1 MQLANVEI
9 NEWEMLVIVLLGAV
23 LILLIALVV
32 RMNKKFEALTS
43 DYEQRAQQALAL
55 QESFQQARTALLEAQ
70 SGMQVKME
78 QRFGEVQQALEKRL
92 GEMSHASVERLAK
105 SSEDMQQNLQQQL
118 QSLQKIKS
126 DFEQRFGDM
135 QQSIEKRLGEMS
147 QNSIASFAKSNN
159 ELHEILQKRLSE
171 ISGQVEQRL
180 DKGFEKT
187 TETFTDVVKRLALI
201 DEAQKRITELSSNVV
216 SLQEVLTDKR
226 SRGAFGEVQMAGL
239 ISNVMPEGS
248 YALQH
253 TLSNGTRVDCMMFLP
268 DPTGHIAIDSKFP
281 LDSFQKMMDDEA
293 GDVERTSAEKQFRL
307 DIKKH
312 IKDIADKYII
322 ENETAD
328 GAIMFIPAE
337 AVFAEIHAHQP
348 QLVEEAQ
355 RARVWMVSPTT
366 LMAVLTTARAVLKD
380 SATRKQVHVIQE
392 HLVNLAKDFDRFRTR
407 MDNLSKHIKQANKDV
422 ESVHISA
429 NKISSRFEKIEKVE
443 LKEED
448 VELLESESELASEK

>member
-1 MQLANVEI
+1 MQLANVQI
-9 NEWEMLVIVLLGAV
+9 NDGEMLLAALLGV
-23 LILLIALVV
+23 VIILLVALLW
-32 RMNKKFEALTS
+32 RLNKKFEALALDT
-43 DYEQRAQQALAL
+43 DEQVQKAQAL
-55 QESFQQARTALLEAQ
+55 QESFQQTRTALLEAQ
-70 SGMQVKME
+70 GSMQVKME

-92 GEMSHASVERLAK
+92 GEMSQASVERLAK

-147 QNSIASFAKSNN
+147 QKSIESFAKSNN
-159 ELHEILQKRLSE
+159 ELHEILQKRLGE
-171 ISGQVEQRL
+171 ISGQVERRL

-187 TETFTDVVKRLALI
+187 TETFTDVVKRLAMI

-268 DPTGHIAIDSKFP
+268 EPTGHIAIDSKFP
-281 LDSFQKMMDDEA
+281 LDSFQKMMDNDA
-293 GDVERTSAEKQFRL
+293 SDVDRVNAEKQFRL

-392 HLVNLAKDFDRFRTR
+392 HLVNLAKDFERFRKR
-407 MDNLSKHIKQANKDV
+407 MDNLSKHIQQANKDV
-422 ESVHISA
+422 DEVHLSA
-429 NKISSRFEKIEKVE
+429 KKISSRFEKIEKVE

-448 VELLESESELASEK
+448 VELSEPEAELSADK

>member
-1 MQLANVEI
+1 MQFSAINLTSGEI
-9 NEWEMLVIVLLGAV
+9 IIIVLMAV
-23 LILLIALVV
+23 VLLVLLAIVL
-32 RMNKKFEALTS
+32 RLNKKFGEMDFRS
-43 DYEQRAQQALAL
+43 DEQVRVGQTL
-55 QESFQQARTALLEAQ
+55 QDNFQQTRAALLEAQ
-70 SGMQVKME
+70 SNLQTKTE
-78 QRFGEVQQALEKRL
+78 QRFGEVQQAIEKRL
-92 GEMSHASVERLAK
+92 GEMSQASVG
-105 SSEDMQQNLQQQL
+105 
-118 QSLQKIKS
+118 
-126 DFEQRFGDM
+126 RFGEM
-135 QQSIEKRLGEMS
+135 QNSIEKRLGEMS
-147 QNSIASFAKSNN
+147 KDSIASFAKSNN
-159 ELHEILQKRLSE
+159 ELHELLQKRLSD

-180 DKGFEKT
+180 NKGFEKT

-201 DEAQKRITELSSNVV
+201 DAAQQRIVELSSNVV

-239 ISNVMPEGS
+239 IANVMPEGS

-253 TLSNGTRVDCMMFLP
+253 TLSNGMRVDCMMFLP

-281 LDSFQKMMDDEA
+281 LDSFQKMMDNDA
-293 GDVERTSAEKQFRL
+293 TDADRLIAEKQFRL

-312 IKDIADKYII
+312 IKDIAAKYII

-337 AVFAEIHAHQP
+337 AVFAEIHAHQS

-407 MDNLSKHIKQANKDV
+407 MDKLSLHIQQANNDVKD
-422 ESVHISA
+422 VHISA
-429 NKISSRFEKIEKVE
+429 TKISSRFQKIEKVE
-443 LKEED
+443 IKQED
-448 VELLESESELASEK
+448 VELIETDPQS

>member
-1 MQLANVEI
+1 MQFNVINLTSGEI
-9 NEWEMLVIVLLGAV
+9 VLIVLISAILIVLLA
-23 LILLIALVV
+23 LILRL
-32 RMNKKFEALTS
+32 NKKFSEIDFKS
-43 DYEQRAQQALAL
+43 DEQVRSGQTL
-55 QESFQQARTALLEAQ
+55 QDNFQQTRMALLEAQ
-70 SGMQVKME
+70 SNTQTKTE
-78 QRFGEVQQALEKRL
+78 QRFGEVQQAIEKRL
-92 GEMSHASVERLAK
+92 GEMSQASVT
-105 SSEDMQQNLQQQL
+105 
-118 QSLQKIKS
+118 
-126 DFEQRFGDM
+126 RFGEM
-135 QQSIEKRLGEMS
+135 QNSIEKRLGEMS
-147 QNSIASFAKSNN
+147 KDSIASFTKSND
-159 ELHEILQKRLSE
+159 ELHELLQKRLND

-180 DKGFEKT
+180 NKGFEKT

-201 DEAQKRITELSSNVV
+201 DAAQQRIVELSSSVV

-239 ISNVMPEGS
+239 IANVMPEGS
-248 YALQH
+248 YSLQH

-281 LDSFQKMMDDEA
+281 LDSFQSMMDNDA
-293 GDVERTSAEKQFRL
+293 TDADRLIAEKQFRL

-312 IKDIADKYII
+312 IKDIASKYII

-337 AVFAEIHAHQP
+337 AVFAEIHAHQS
-348 QLVEEAQ
+348 QLVEEAN

-392 HLVNLAKDFDRFRTR
+392 HLVNLAKDFDRFRVR
-407 MDNLSKHIKQANKDV
+407 MDKLSIHIQQANNDVKD
-422 ESVHISA
+422 VHISA
-429 NKISSRFEKIEKVE
+429 TKISSRFEKIEKVE

-448 VELLESESELASEK
+448 VELIEAEPDLK

>member
-1 MQLANVEI
+1 MQLNAIQFTDSEVV
-9 NEWEMLVIVLLGAV
+9 VISFLSII
-23 LILLIALVV
+23 LIILIALAL
-32 RMNKKFEALTS
+32 RLNKKFS
-43 DYEQRAQQALAL
+43 DLDFKSDEQLRAAQVL
-55 QESFQQARTALLEAQ
+55 QDHFQQTRSALLEAQ
-70 SGMQVKME
+70 SNMQTKME
-78 QRFGEVQQALEKRL
+78 QRFGEVQHALEKRL
-92 GEMSHASVERLAK
+92 GEMSQASVERLAK
-105 SSEDMQQNLQQQL
+105 SSEKMQMSLQLQL

-135 QQSIEKRLGEMS
+135 QQSIEKRLSEMS
-147 QNSIASFAKSNN
+147 KDSIESFSKSNN
-159 ELHEILQKRLSE
+159 ELHELLQKRLAD

-180 DKGFEKT
+180 NKGFEKT
-187 TETFTDVVKRLALI
+187 TKTFADVMERLVLI
-201 DEAQKRITELSSNVV
+201 DAAQKRIDELSSNVV

-239 ISNVMPEGS
+239 IRNVMPEGS

-253 TLSNGTRVDCMMFLP
+253 TLSNGMRVDCIMFLP

-293 GDVERTSAEKQFRL
+293 SDTDRLKAEKQFRL

-322 ENETAD
+322 KDETAD

-348 QLVEEAQ
+348 KLVEEAQ

-392 HLVNLAKDFDRFRTR
+392 HLVSLAKDFDRFRIR
-407 MDNLSKHIKQANKDV
+407 MNNLSKHIQQANNDVKD
-422 ESVHISA
+422 VHISA
-429 NKISSRFEKIEKVE
+429 NKISSRFVKIEKVE
-443 LKEED
+443 LKDED
-448 VELLESESELASEK
+448 AELLESDSKSS

>member
-1 MQLANVEI
+1 MAVVLLVLLA
-9 NEWEMLVIVLLGAV
+9 IVLRL
-23 LILLIALVV
+23 
-32 RMNKKFEALTS
+32 NKKFGEMDFRS
-43 DYEQRAQQALAL
+43 DEQARVGQTL
-55 QESFQQARTALLEAQ
+55 QDNFQQTRAALLEAQ
-70 SGMQVKME
+70 SNLQTKTE
-78 QRFGEVQQALEKRL
+78 QRFGEVQQAIEKRL
-92 GEMSHASVERLAK
+92 GEMSQASVG
-105 SSEDMQQNLQQQL
+105 
-118 QSLQKIKS
+118 
-126 DFEQRFGDM
+126 RFGEM
-135 QQSIEKRLGEMS
+135 QNSIEKRLGEMS
-147 QNSIASFAKSNN
+147 KDSIASFAKSNN
-159 ELHEILQKRLSE
+159 ELHELLQKRLSD

-180 DKGFEKT
+180 NKGFEKT

-201 DEAQKRITELSSNVV
+201 DAAQQRIVELSSNVV

-239 ISNVMPEGS
+239 IANVMPEGS

-253 TLSNGTRVDCMMFLP
+253 TLSNGMRVDCMMFLP

-281 LDSFQKMMDDEA
+281 LDSFQKMMDNDA
-293 GDVERTSAEKQFRL
+293 TDADRLIAEKQFRL

-312 IKDIADKYII
+312 IKDIAAKYII

-337 AVFAEIHAHQP
+337 AVFAEIHAHQS

-407 MDNLSKHIKQANKDV
+407 MDKLSLHIQQANNDVKD
-422 ESVHISA
+422 VHISA
-429 NKISSRFEKIEKVE
+429 TKISSRFQKIEKVE
-443 LKEED
+443 IKQED
-448 VELLESESELASEK
+448 VELIETDPQS

>member
-1 MQLANVEI
+1 MQLANVQI
-9 NEWEMLVIVLLGAV
+9 NNGEMLLAALLGV
-23 LILLIALVV
+23 VIILLVTLLW
-32 RMNKKFEALTS
+32 RLNRKFEMLGS
-43 DYEQRAQQALAL
+43 DAGEQAQKAQVL
-55 QESFQQARTALLEAQ
+55 QESFQQTRTALLEAQ
-70 SGMQVKME
+70 GGMQVKME

-92 GEMSHASVERLAK
+92 GEMSQASVERLAK

-147 QNSIASFAKSNN
+147 QKSIESFAKSNN

-171 ISGQVEQRL
+171 ISGQVERRL

-187 TETFTDVVKRLALI
+187 TETFTDVVKRLAMI

-268 DPTGHIAIDSKFP
+268 EPTGHIAIDSKFP
-281 LDSFQKMMDDEA
+281 LDSFQKMMDNDA
-293 GDVERTSAEKQFRL
+293 SDGDRLSAEKQFRL

-312 IKDIADKYII
+312 IRDIADKYIL

-392 HLVNLAKDFDRFRTR
+392 HLVNLAKDFDRFRKR
-407 MDNLSKHIKQANKDV
+407 MDNLSKHIQQANKDV
-422 ESVHISA
+422 DEVHTSA
-429 NKISSRFEKIEKVE
+429 KKISSRFEKIEKVE

-448 VELLESESELASEK
+448 VELLEAEAELGADK

>member
-1 MQLANVEI
+1 MQFSAI
-9 NEWEMLVIVLLGAV
+9 NLTSGEMVIIVLMAV
-23 LILLIALVV
+23 VLLVLLAMVL
-32 RMNKKFEALTS
+32 RLNKKFGEMDFRS
-43 DYEQRAQQALAL
+43 DEQARVGQTL
-55 QESFQQARTALLEAQ
+55 QDNFQQTRTALLEAQ
-70 SGMQVKME
+70 SNLQTKTE
-78 QRFGEVQQALEKRL
+78 QRFGEVQQAIEKRL
-92 GEMSHASVERLAK
+92 GEMSQASVG
-105 SSEDMQQNLQQQL
+105 
-118 QSLQKIKS
+118 
-126 DFEQRFGDM
+126 RFGEM
-135 QQSIEKRLGEMS
+135 QHSIEKRLGEMS
-147 QNSIASFAKSNN
+147 KDSIASFAQSNN
-159 ELHEILQKRLSE
+159 ELHELLQKRLSD

-180 DKGFEKT
+180 NKGFEKT

-201 DEAQKRITELSSNVV
+201 DAAQQRIVELSNNVV

-239 ISNVMPEGS
+239 IANVMPEGS

-281 LDSFQKMMDDEA
+281 LDSFQKMMDNDA
-293 GDVERTSAEKQFRL
+293 TDADRLIAEKQFRL

-312 IKDIADKYII
+312 IKDIAAKYII

-337 AVFAEIHAHQP
+337 AVFAEIHAHQS

-392 HLVNLAKDFDRFRTR
+392 HLVNLAKDFDRFRIR
-407 MDNLSKHIKQANKDV
+407 MDKLSLHIQQANNDVKD
-422 ESVHISA
+422 VHISA

-443 LKEED
+443 IKEEG
-448 VELLESESELASEK
+448 VELIDVDSE

>member
-1 MQLANVEI
+1 MQFSAINLTSGEI
-9 NEWEMLVIVLLGAV
+9 IIIVLMAV
-23 LILLIALVV
+23 VLLVLLAIVL
-32 RMNKKFEALTS
+32 RLNKKFGEMDFRS
-43 DYEQRAQQALAL
+43 DEQVRVGQTL
-55 QESFQQARTALLEAQ
+55 QDNFQQTRTALLEAQ
-70 SGMQVKME
+70 SNLQNKTE
-78 QRFGEVQQALEKRL
+78 QRFGEVQQAIEKRL
-92 GEMSHASVERLAK
+92 GEMSQASVG
-105 SSEDMQQNLQQQL
+105 
-118 QSLQKIKS
+118 
-126 DFEQRFGDM
+126 RFGEM
-135 QQSIEKRLGEMS
+135 QNSIEKRLGEMS
-147 QNSIASFAKSNN
+147 KDSIASFAKSNN
-159 ELHEILQKRLSE
+159 ELHELLQKRLSD

-180 DKGFEKT
+180 NKGFEKT

-201 DEAQKRITELSSNVV
+201 DAAQQRIVELSSNVV

-239 ISNVMPEGS
+239 IANVMPEGS

-253 TLSNGTRVDCMMFLP
+253 TLSNGMRVDCMMFLP

-281 LDSFQKMMDDEA
+281 LDSFQKMMDNDA
-293 GDVERTSAEKQFRL
+293 TDADRLIAEKQFRL

-312 IKDIADKYII
+312 IKDIAAKYII

-337 AVFAEIHAHQP
+337 AVFAEIHAHQS

-407 MDNLSKHIKQANKDV
+407 MDKLSLHIQQANNDVKD
-422 ESVHISA
+422 VHISA
-429 NKISSRFEKIEKVE
+429 TKISSRFQKIEKVE
-443 LKEED
+443 IKQED
-448 VELLESESELASEK
+448 VELIETDPQS

>member
-1 MQLANVEI
+1 MQIGAVQLS
-9 NEWEMLVIVLLGAV
+9 EWNMVVIAVALLGV
-23 LILLIALVV
+23 FILLLIVV
-32 RMNKKFEALTS
+32 VLRYARQLDEKFDDRDRKFDEMVR
-43 DYEQRAQQALAL
+43 YVHGL
-55 QESFQQARTALLEAQ
+55 QGDFQQTRTALLEAQ
-70 SGMQVKME
+70 GNTRLKME
-78 QRFGEVQQALEKRL
+78 QRFGEVQQVLEKRM
-92 GEMSHASVERLAK
+92 GEMSQASVQRLAK
-105 SSEDMQQNLQQQL
+105 SSEDMQHGLQLQL
-118 QSLQKIKS
+118 QSLQKIKT

-147 QNSIASFAKSNN
+147 RHSIESFARSNN
-159 ELHEILQKRLSE
+159 ELHELLQKRLSD
-171 ISGQVEQRL
+171 ISGQVEKRL

-201 DEAQKRITELSSNVV
+201 DEAQKRITELSTNVV

-239 ISNVMPEGS
+239 IRNVMPEGS
-248 YALQH
+248 YELQYS
-253 TLSNGTRVDCMMFLP
+253 LSNNTRVDCMMFLP
-268 DPTGHIAIDSKFP
+268 EPTGHIAIDSKFP
-281 LDSFQKMMDDEA
+281 LNSFQKMMDDEA
-293 GDVERTSAEKQFRL
+293 SEAERLASEKQFRQ

-348 QLVEEAQ
+348 ILVDEAQ

-380 SATRKQVHVIQE
+380 SATRKQVHVIQD
-392 HLVNLAKDFDRFRTR
+392 HLVSLAKDFDRFRKR
-407 MDNLSKHIKQANKDV
+407 MDKLSTHIQQANKDV
-422 ESVHISA
+422 EDVHISA
-429 NKISSRFEKIEKVE
+429 SKISNRFEKIEKVE

-448 VELLESESELASEK
+448 TELLETEN

>member
-1 MQLANVEI
+1 MQLNAIQFTDSEVV
-9 NEWEMLVIVLLGAV
+9 VISFLSII
-23 LILLIALVV
+23 LIILIALAL
-32 RMNKKFEALTS
+32 RLNKKFSELDFKS
-43 DYEQRAQQALAL
+43 DEQLRAAQVL
-55 QESFQQARTALLEAQ
+55 QDHFQQTRSALLEAQ
-70 SGMQVKME
+70 SNMQTKME
-78 QRFGEVQQALEKRL
+78 QRFGEVQHALEKRL
-92 GEMSHASVERLAK
+92 GEMSQASVERLAK
-105 SSEDMQQNLQQQL
+105 SSEKMQMSLQLQL

-135 QQSIEKRLGEMS
+135 QQSIEKRLSEMS
-147 QNSIASFAKSNN
+147 KDSIESFSKSNN
-159 ELHEILQKRLSE
+159 ELHELLQQRLAD

-180 DKGFEKT
+180 NKGFEKT
-187 TETFTDVVKRLALI
+187 TKTFADVMERLVLI
-201 DEAQKRITELSSNVV
+201 DAAQKRIDELSSNVV

-239 ISNVMPEGS
+239 IRNVMPEGS

-253 TLSNGTRVDCMMFLP
+253 TLSNGMRVDCIMFLP

-293 GDVERTSAEKQFRL
+293 SDTDRLKAEKHFRL

-322 ENETAD
+322 KDETAD

-348 QLVEEAQ
+348 KLVEEAQ

-392 HLVNLAKDFDRFRTR
+392 HLVSLAKDFDRFRRR
-407 MDNLSKHIKQANKDV
+407 MDNLSKHIQQANNDVKD
-422 ESVHISA
+422 VHISA

-443 LKEED
+443 LKDED
-448 VELLESESELASEK
+448 AELLESDSKSS

>member
-1 MQLANVEI
+1 MQLSEI
-9 NEWEMLVIVLLGAV
+9 QFTEAETVVIVLLVSIFLA
-23 LILLIALVV
+23 LIFFIFRQNSYMDRHFSKLNYKSNEQARLVH
-32 RMNKKFEALTS
+32 S
-43 DYEQRAQQALAL
+43 L
-55 QESFQQARTALLEAQ
+55 QESFQRTRAALLETQ
-70 SGMQVKME
+70 SNMQGKME
-78 QRFGEVQQALEKRL
+78 QRFGEVQHALEKRL
-92 GEMSHASVERLAK
+92 GEMSQASVERLAK
-105 SSEDMQQNLQQQL
+105 SSEEMQQSLQLQL

-147 QNSIASFAKSNN
+147 KDSIASFSKSNN
-159 ELHEILQKRLSE
+159 ELHELLQKRLGD

-180 DKGFEKT
+180 NKGFEKT
-187 TETFTDVVKRLALI
+187 TKTFADVMERLVLI
-201 DEAQKRITELSSNVV
+201 DAAQKRIDELSSNVV

-239 ISNVMPEGS
+239 IRNVMPEGS

-253 TLSNGTRVDCMMFLP
+253 TLSNGMRVDCIMFLP
-268 DPTGHIAIDSKFP
+268 DPSGHIAIDSKFP

-293 GDVERTSAEKQFRL
+293 AESDRQAAEKQFRL

-322 ENETAD
+322 KDETAD

-348 QLVEEAQ
+348 KLVEEAQ

-380 SATRKQVHVIQE
+380 SATRKQVHVIQD
-392 HLVNLAKDFDRFRTR
+392 HLVSLAKDFDRFRIR
-407 MDNLSKHIKQANKDV
+407 MDKLSTHIQQANNDVKD
-422 ESVHISA
+422 VHISA
-429 NKISSRFEKIEKVE
+429 GKISNRFSKIEKVE
-443 LKEED
+443 IKEED
-448 VELLESESELASEK
+448 VELLESD

>member
-1 MQLANVEI
+1 MNVFFENLSQAEI
-9 NEWEMLVIVLLGAV
+9 AVLVLLVTILIVLVI
-23 LILLIALVV
+23 
-32 RMNKKFEALTS
+32 F
-43 DYEQRAQQALAL
+43 AL
-55 QESFQQARTALLEAQ
+55 QLNKNNSEQDLKSEEQSRVAQSLQENFQQTRSELTQAQ
-70 SGMQVKME
+70 NNTQNKME
-78 QRFGEVQQALEKRL
+78 QRFGEVQQA
-92 GEMSHASVERLAK
+92 
-105 SSEDMQQNLQQQL
+105 
-118 QSLQKIKS
+118 
-126 DFEQRFGDM
+126 
-135 QQSIEKRLGEMS
+135 IEKRLGEMS
-147 QNSIASFAKSNN
+147 QASVGRFGEMQHSIEKRLGEMAKDSIQSFAKSNN
-159 ELHEILQKRLSE
+159 ELHEILQKRLND
-171 ISGQVEQRL
+171 ISGQVEHRL
-180 DKGFEKT
+180 NKGFEKT

-239 ISNVMPEGS
+239 IGNVMPEGS

-253 TLSNGTRVDCMMFLP
+253 SLSNGTRVDCMMFLP
-268 DPTGHIAIDSKFP
+268 DPTWHIAIDSKFP

-293 GDVERTSAEKQFRL
+293 SDADRVKAEKQFRL

-312 IKDIADKYII
+312 IKDIASKYII

-348 QLVEEAQ
+348 QLVDEAQ

-380 SATRKQVHVIQE
+380 SATRKQVHVIQD
-392 HLVNLAKDFDRFRTR
+392 HLVSLAKDFDRFRIR
-407 MDNLSKHIKQANKDV
+407 MDNLSKHIQQANKDV
-422 ESVHISA
+422 VDVHISA
-429 NKISSRFEKIEKVE
+429 TKISSRFEKIERVE

-448 VELLESESELASEK
+448 IELLDSDSDLNQDS

>member
-1 MQLANVEI
+1 MQFSTIEI
-9 NEWEMLVIVLLGAV
+9 IFISLLVTIIIALIVL
-23 LILLIALVV
+23 IV
-32 RMNKKFEALTS
+32 RMNNNFDALENKTV
-43 DYEQRAQQALAL
+43 DQARTAQGL
-55 QESFQQARTALLEAQ
+55 QDNFQQTRTALLESQ
-70 SGMQVKME
+70 SNTQSKME
-78 QRFGEVQQALEKRL
+78 QRFGDVQQALEKRL
-92 GEMSHASVERLAK
+92 GEMSQVSTE
-105 SSEDMQQNLQQQL
+105 
-118 QSLQKIKS
+118 
-126 DFEQRFGDM
+126 RFGGM

-147 QNSIASFAKSNN
+147 KDSIASFAKSNN
-159 ELHEILQKRLSE
+159 DLHELLQKRLND

-180 DKGFEKT
+180 NKGFEKT

-239 ISNVMPEGS
+239 ISNIMPEGS
-248 YALQH
+248 YALQYS
-253 TLSNGTRVDCMMFLP
+253 LSNGTRVDCMMFLP

-293 GDVERTSAEKQFRL
+293 SDADRLSAEKQFRL

-348 QLVEEAQ
+348 QLVDEAQ

-392 HLVNLAKDFDRFRTR
+392 HLVSLAKDFDRFRKR
-407 MDNLSKHIKQANKDV
+407 MDNLSKHIQQANKDV
-422 ESVHISA
+422 EDVHISA
-429 NKISSRFEKIEKVE
+429 TKISSRFEKIEKVE

-448 VELLESESELASEK
+448 VELLDADIKE

>member
-1 MQLANVEI
+1 MAVVLLVLLA
-9 NEWEMLVIVLLGAV
+9 IVLRL
-23 LILLIALVV
+23 
-32 RMNKKFEALTS
+32 NKKFGEMDFRS
-43 DYEQRAQQALAL
+43 DEQARVGQTL
-55 QESFQQARTALLEAQ
+55 QDNFQQTRAALLEAQ
-70 SGMQVKME
+70 SNLQAKTE
-78 QRFGEVQQALEKRL
+78 QRFGEVQQAIEKRL
-92 GEMSHASVERLAK
+92 GEMSQASVG
-105 SSEDMQQNLQQQL
+105 
-118 QSLQKIKS
+118 
-126 DFEQRFGDM
+126 RFGEM
-135 QQSIEKRLGEMS
+135 QNSIEKRLGEMS
-147 QNSIASFAKSNN
+147 KDSIASFAKSNN
-159 ELHEILQKRLSE
+159 ELHELLQKRLSD

-180 DKGFEKT
+180 NKGFEKT

-201 DEAQKRITELSSNVV
+201 DAAQQRIVELSSNVV

-239 ISNVMPEGS
+239 IANVMPEGS

-253 TLSNGTRVDCMMFLP
+253 TLSNGMRVDCMMFLP

-281 LDSFQKMMDDEA
+281 LDSFQKMMDNDA
-293 GDVERTSAEKQFRL
+293 TDADRLIAEKQFRL

-312 IKDIADKYII
+312 IKDIAAKYII

-337 AVFAEIHAHQP
+337 AVFAEIHAHQS

-407 MDNLSKHIKQANKDV
+407 MDKLSLHIQQANNDVKD
-422 ESVHISA
+422 VHISA
-429 NKISSRFEKIEKVE
+429 TKISSRFQKIEKVE
-443 LKEED
+443 IKQED
-448 VELLESESELASEK
+448 VELIETDPQS

>member
-1 MQLANVEI
+1 MA
-9 NEWEMLVIVLLGAV
+9 VIVLLSIIV
-23 LILLIALVV
+23 ILLITLVL
-32 RMNKKFEALTS
+32 RLNKKFAEFEIKVVDQART
-43 DYEQRAQQALAL
+43 AQLL
-55 QESFQQARTALLEAQ
+55 QDNFQQTRTALLESQGNTQ
-70 SGMQVKME
+70 SKME
-78 QRFGEVQQALEKRL
+78 QRFGDVQQALEKRL
-92 GEMSHASVERLAK
+92 GEMSQVSTE
-105 SSEDMQQNLQQQL
+105 
-118 QSLQKIKS
+118 
-126 DFEQRFGDM
+126 RFGGM

-147 QNSIASFAKSNN
+147 KDSIASFTKSNN
-159 ELHEILQKRLSE
+159 ELHELLQKRLND

-180 DKGFEKT
+180 NKGFEKT

-239 ISNVMPEGS
+239 ISNIMPEGS
-248 YALQH
+248 YALQYS
-253 TLSNGTRVDCMMFLP
+253 LSNGTRVDCMMFLP

-281 LDSFQKMMDDEA
+281 LDSFQRMMDDEA
-293 GDVERTSAEKQFRL
+293 GDAERISAEKQFRL

-312 IKDIADKYII
+312 IKDIAAKYII

-348 QLVEEAQ
+348 QLVDEAQ

-392 HLVNLAKDFDRFRTR
+392 HLVSLAKDFDRFRKR
-407 MDNLSKHIKQANKDV
+407 MDNLSKHIQQANRDV
-422 ESVHISA
+422 EDVHISA
-429 NKISSRFEKIEKVE
+429 TKISSRFEKIEKVE

-448 VELLESESELASEK
+448 IELIDADLD

>member
-1 MQLANVEI
+1 MYLSIENLSQFEI
-9 NEWEMLVIVLLGAV
+9 AVIVLLVTILIV
-23 LILLIALVV
+23 LMVFALHLQKY
-32 RMNKKFEALTS
+32 NKEKALKS
-43 DYEQRAQQALAL
+43 DE
-55 QESFQQARTALLEAQ
+55 QARLAEDLQYSFRRTRNELTEAQ
-70 SGMQVKME
+70 NNTQTKME
-78 QRFGEVQQALEKRL
+78 QRFGEVQMAIEKRL
-92 GEMSHASVERLAK
+92 GEMSQSSVG
-105 SSEDMQQNLQQQL
+105 
-118 QSLQKIKS
+118 
-126 DFEQRFGDM
+126 RFGEM
-135 QQSIEKRLGEMS
+135 QQSIEKRLGEMAKD
-147 QNSIASFAKSNN
+147 SIQSFARSNS
-159 ELHEILQKRLSE
+159 ELHELLQKRLND
-171 ISGQVEQRL
+171 ISGQVEHRL
-180 DKGFEKT
+180 SKGFEKT

-239 ISNVMPEGS
+239 IGNVMPEGS

-253 TLSNGTRVDCMMFLP
+253 SLSNGTRVDCMMFLP

-293 GDVERTSAEKQFRL
+293 TDTERVKAEKQFRL

-312 IKDIADKYII
+312 IKDIASKYII

-348 QLVEEAQ
+348 QLVDEAQ

-380 SATRKQVHVIQE
+380 SATRKQVHVIQD
-392 HLVNLAKDFDRFRTR
+392 HLVSLAKDFDRFRIR
-407 MDNLSKHIKQANKDV
+407 MNNLSKHIQQANKDV
-422 ESVHISA
+422 ADVHISA
-429 NKISSRFEKIEKVE
+429 TKISSRFEKIERVE
-443 LKEED
+443 LHEED
-448 VELLESESELASEK
+448 IELLETETELNTES

>member
-1 MQLANVEI
+1 MQLNAIKLSEAETV
-9 NEWEMLVIVLLGAV
+9 VIVLLAV
-23 LILLIALVV
+23 IMIMMIMLLIWLH
-32 RMNKKFEALTS
+32 KKLS
-43 DYEQRAQQALAL
+43 EQHFRSAEQARLAQQL
-55 QESFQQARTALLEAQ
+55 QENFQQTRVALLESQ
-70 SGMQVKME
+70 NNTQTKME
-78 QRFGEVQQALEKRL
+78 QRFGEVQRALEKRL
-92 GEMSHASVERLAK
+92 GEMSQASVERLAK
-105 SSEDMQQNLQQQL
+105 SSEVMQRGLLSQL
-118 QSLQKIKS
+118 QGMQKIKS
-126 DFEQRFGDM
+126 EFEQRFGYM
-135 QQSIEKRLGEMS
+135 QHSIEKRLGEMS
-147 QNSIASFAKSNN
+147 KDSIESFAKSNN
-159 ELHEILQKRLSE
+159 ELHELLQKRLND

-180 DKGFEKT
+180 NKGFEKT

-239 ISNVMPEGS
+239 IRNVMPEGS

-253 TLSNGTRVDCMMFLP
+253 TLSNSTRVDCMMFLP

-281 LDSFQKMMDDEA
+281 LNSYQKMMDEEA
-293 GDVERTSAEKQFRL
+293 TDSDRLNAEKQFRL

-312 IKDIADKYII
+312 IKDISEKYII
-322 ENETAD
+322 TDETAD

-348 QLVEEAQ
+348 QLVDEAQ

-392 HLVNLAKDFDRFRTR
+392 HLVNLAKDFDRFRKR
-407 MDNLSKHIKQANKDV
+407 MDNLSRHIQQANKDV
-422 ESVHISA
+422 EEVNITA
-429 NKISSRFEKIEKVE
+429 TKISGRFERIEKVD
-443 LKEED
+443 LSDED
-448 VELLESESELASEK
+448 LELLESEQN